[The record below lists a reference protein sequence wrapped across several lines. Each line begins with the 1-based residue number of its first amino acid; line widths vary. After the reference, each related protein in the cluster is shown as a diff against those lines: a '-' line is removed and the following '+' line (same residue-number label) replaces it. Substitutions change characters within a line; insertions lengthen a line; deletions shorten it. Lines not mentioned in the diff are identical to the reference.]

1 MHYSIYLLKK
11 QNIKKMKHFKI
22 KKNTVIIL
30 LIGTIFLSFS
40 FKSKFFEVA
49 KQIEIYNSLFKELN
63 MYYVDEINPAE
74 LTDKAIKNTLKDL
87 DPYTNFYNAQDVE
100 DARIKREGEYAGMGV
115 SVYYTP
121 QGIQIKEVYKGF
133 SGDKAALKAGD
144 MIISVDGQS
153 LKNMERDQ
161 LSMFLKGTPNTT
173 VIVEIDRQGKIITKE
188 LKREKVV
195 INPVPF
201 FEMIDSVTGYITLT
215 RFNNRAASEVK
226 KAFKALQK
234 KGMKKLVFD
243 LRSNPGGSLMESI
256 NISNFFL
263 PKGQTVVTTK
273 AKIKKWSNT
282 YRTSNNPLDL
292 EIPIVVLVNG
302 SSASASEI
310 VSGSLQDYDRAV
322 IMGQRSFGK
331 GLVQRQKELTYG
343 TQLKLT
349 ISKYYTPSGRC
360 IQELDYTNRNDKTG
374 EVPKFSD
381 RGINEFK
388 TANGRTVYDGG
399 GVMPDVEIEQ
409 SKKTE
414 ATKGLL
420 RSKAIFNFATDYY
433 YKNPLKVDKDNYQF
447 KTSDF
452 KIFTSFLKT
461 DTTFVTEQERLF
473 KKAYLSSE
481 NKSITKEYEKITSK
495 LFEDKVN
502 QISKNQDIIIDI
514 LQDEIL
520 KKYYYKEDVYQHHL
534 KNDKTISEAVQLLK
548 NQDKYN
554 QILSAK

>member
-1 MHYSIYLLKK
+1 
-11 QNIKKMKHFKI
+11 MKHLKI
-22 KKNTVIIL
+22 TQKTIILL

-63 MYYVDEINPAE
+63 MYYVDEINPAQ
-74 LTDKAIKNTLKDL
+74 LTNKAIKNTLKDL

-100 DARIKREGEYAGMGV
+100 DARIRREGEYAGMGV
-115 SVYYTP
+115 SVYYTQ

-133 SGDKAALKAGD
+133 SGDKADLKAGD
-144 MIISVDGQS
+144 LIISVDGQL

-173 VIVEIDRQGKIITKE
+173 ISVKIVRQGNVITKE

-201 FEMIDSVTGYITLT
+201 YEMIDEETGYITLT
-215 RFNNRAASEVK
+215 RFNNKASSEVK
-226 KAFKALQK
+226 KAFRALQK
-234 KGMKKLVFD
+234 QGMKKLVFD
-243 LRSNPGGSLMESI
+243 LRSNPGGSLMEAI
-256 NISNFFL
+256 NISNFFI
-263 PKGQTVVTTK
+263 PKGEVVVTTK
-273 AKIKKWSNT
+273 AKIKKWSTT
-282 YRTSNNPLDL
+282 YKTANEPLDL
-292 EIPIVVLVNG
+292 EMPIVVLVNG

-360 IQELDYTNRNDKTG
+360 IQELDYTNRDDKTG

-414 ATKGLL
+414 ATKELL
-420 RSKAIFNFATDYY
+420 NSKAIFNFATAYF
-433 YKNPLKVDKDNYQF
+433 YKKPQKVDVENYQF
-447 KTSDF
+447 NKTDF
-452 KIFTSFLKT
+452 NDFIDFLKT

-473 KKAYLSSE
+473 KQAYLSL
-481 NKSITKEYEKITSK
+481 NTKSITKEYEKIQEK
-495 LFEDKVN
+495 LFEEKVAE
-502 QISKNQDIIIDI
+502 ISKNKDIIHDV
-514 LQDEIL
+514 LEDEIL
-520 KKYYYKEDVYQHHL
+520 KKYYYKEEVYKYHL
-534 KNDKTISEAVQLLK
+534 KNDKTIFEAVALMQ
-548 NQDKYN
+548 NQNKYGK
-554 QILSAK
+554 ILSRK